1 MKRPANYRIA
11 GLQARSLL
19 VKRLPGSRRGTVRQH
34 LARSQRI
41 AELIWRRWHVGP
53 GQWRLKH
60 IRWYLLTRTAHL
72 GSGTRYRHWL
82 TVRTATQVGR
92 GTRYRHW
99 LTVRQLI
106 VALDK
111 DGWIERLDGP
121 WVRPSGERGALKPGR
136 PPNLPTPSSDWE
148 LGP

>member
-1 MKRPANYRIA
+1 MRRPANQRIA
-11 GLQARSLL
+11 GRQARSLL

-60 IRWYLLTRTAHL
+60 VRWYLLTRTAHL

-82 TVRTATQVGR
+82 TVR
-92 GTRYRHW
+92 
-99 LTVRQLI
+99 LLI
-106 VALDK
+106 MALDK
-111 DGWIERLDGP
+111 DDWIERLDGP
-121 WVRPSGERGALKPGR
+121 WVRPNGERGALKPGR

>member
-1 MKRPANYRIA
+1 MRRPANYRIA
-11 GLQARSLL
+11 GLQAKSLL
-19 VKRLPGSRRGTVRQH
+19 AKRLPGSRRGTVRQH

-41 AELIWRRWHVGP
+41 AELIWRRWHIGP

-60 IRWYLLTRTAHL
+60 LRWYLLARTAHL
-72 GSGTRYRHWL
+72 GS
-82 TVRTATQVGR
+82 

-121 WVRPSGERGALKPGR
+121 WVRPNGERGALKPGR
-136 PPNLPTPSSDWE
+136 PPNLPTPPTDWE
-148 LGP
+148 SGR

>member
-1 MKRPANYRIA
+1 MRRPANYRIA

-82 TVRTATQVGR
+82 TVRP
-92 GTRYRHW
+92 
-99 LTVRQLI
+99 LL

>member
-1 MKRPANYRIA
+1 MRRPANQRIA
-11 GLQARSLL
+11 GRQARSLL
-19 VKRLPGSRRGTVRQH
+19 ARRLPGSRRGTVRQH

-60 IRWYLLTRTAHL
+60 LRWYLLARTADL

-82 TVRTATQVGR
+82 TVR
-92 GTRYRHW
+92 
-99 LTVRQLI
+99 LLI
-106 VALDK
+106 FALDK
-111 DGWIERLDGP
+111 DDWIDRLDGP

-136 PPNLPTPSSDWE
+136 PPNLPSPPADWD
-148 LGP
+148 LVP